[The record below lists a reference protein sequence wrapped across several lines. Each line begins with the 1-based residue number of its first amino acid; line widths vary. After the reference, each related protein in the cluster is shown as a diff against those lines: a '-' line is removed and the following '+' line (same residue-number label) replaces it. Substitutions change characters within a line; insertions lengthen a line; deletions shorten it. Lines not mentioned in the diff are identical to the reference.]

1 MARTSSRQRLI
12 EAALGLFAD
21 QGITETTTKQ
31 ISEAAEVNEATL
43 FRQFKNK
50 NGLLLAVLDEGDIL
64 QRLIQSLIRDVDQ
77 EEPQTLEQALLAY
90 ATGFLQLLDQ
100 APELV
105 RSLIGESG
113 RYPDE
118 NQVALGRGIGQAN
131 QCVADYFTVVSA
143 RETRHDIDAPDLLG
157 DEPTLSNSDLARL
170 LHSALLGY
178 AAIELTSTDHHLWS
192 NREEFLAS
200 LIARLAPAST
210 RTTQETASDRT
221 SENNNGANGTLM
233 QVSPAQASPVIVADL
248 SGTLV
253 HEVLLRAKK
262 RNSQDYAIL
271 YTLFSTGITPQELI
285 KLQRVHH
292 VSDRDQHILQ
302 VMPADPAKGISRQV
316 PVNQWIMGKR
326 YGTYVKN
333 PLTQWLKSRKDEA
346 SALFLTPEQTAL
358 ALMDIETLWQDVT
371 GDLTTLTGRSPLLS
385 QIQQTWCVDL
395 LMRGVTPENMQILTG
410 WSLDQL
416 IPYIQRAKEKAA
428 IDQVMQLDKKS

>member
-1 MARTSSRQRLI
+1 MARISSRQRLI
-12 EAALGLFAD
+12 QSALDLFSD
-21 QGITETTTKQ
+21 QGITDTTTKQ
-31 ISEAAEVNEATL
+31 IAEAAEVNEATL

-50 NGLLLAVLDEGDIL
+50 NGLLLAVLEEGDIFH
-64 QRLIQSLIRDVDQ
+64 RLSQTLIREVDQ
-77 EEPQTLEQALLAY
+77 DEPQTLEQVLLAY
-90 ATGFLQLLDQ
+90 ATGFLRSLDQ

-113 RYPDE
+113 RYPKE
-118 NQVALGRGIGQAN
+118 NRVALGQGIGLAN
-131 QCVADYFTVVSA
+131 QDVADYFAVVS
-143 RETRHDIDAPDLLG
+143 TRGVGHDVDMADLLG
-157 DEPTLSNSDLARL
+157 DGSNLSPHTLARL
-170 LHSALLGY
+170 LHSTLLGY
-178 AAIELTSTDHHLWS
+178 AAIDLTCTDHHLWA

-200 LIARLAPAST
+200 LVARLVSTHANLGAPDVST
-210 RTTQETASDRT
+210 
-221 SENNNGANGTLM
+221 NNRVSKKAGGELM
-233 QVSPAQASPVIVADL
+233 QVSPAQASPAMVDDL
-248 SGTLV
+248 AGTLV

-262 RNSQDYAIL
+262 STPQDYAIL
-271 YTLFSTGITPQELI
+271 YTLFATGITPQELI

-302 VMPADPAKGISRQV
+302 VMPADPTNGVSRQV

-333 PLTQWLKSRKDEA
+333 PLTQWLKSRKDEV
-346 SALFLTPEQTAL
+346 SVLFLTPDQTAL
-358 ALMDIETLWQDVT
+358 ALVDIETLWQNVT
-371 GDLTTLTGRSPLLS
+371 KDLTTLTGRSPLLS

-428 IDQVMQLDKKS
+428 IDQVMQLDKKI